1 MQSAYKVKKNFY
13 LLSFALVILY
23 NYIRYKLQAIM
34 EECMTGRMIRG
45 LILIIIG
52 AVFFLYNLGYDLN
65 LDYYWLTI
73 MDNIWPIILVAVGIS
88 IANGQRKSVGYILI
102 LLGLI
107 LVLRNYEIITISLGK
122 TIRIVIASFLV
133 FLGLKK
139 VM

>member
-1 MQSAYKVKKNFY
+1 
-13 LLSFALVILY
+13 
-23 NYIRYKLQAIM
+23 M
-34 EECMTGRMIRG
+34 EESMTGRMIRG

-139 VM
+139 AM